1 MDSGE
6 KDFAQAYAEWRSQ
19 GESQRDSE
27 ARSWKADNKLLFAL
41 EGLSCALFC
50 MPFTKM
56 LFLQGGQFDSL

>member
-27 ARSWKADNKLLFAL
+27 ARS
-41 EGLSCALFC
+41 
-50 MPFTKM
+50 
-56 LFLQGGQFDSL
+56 